1 MKSKKAGQFAR
12 LFCGYCG
19 DIKGCATGVRPYNNR
34 MKNDSRKQP
43 SRACVLSLCFV
54 AGLSFPA
61 VAADKKWHPHV
72 DFEGKLGSERSLGE
86 ADVFFPL
93 AQDDDTLLFGNLR
106 ARLDNDSSSEANI
119 GLGLRHMLRTG
130 WNVGGYAYF
139 DRRRSE
145 ADNYFSQITIGAEA
159 LSEDWDLRTNG
170 YIAVGDREHAAAG
183 FAGASITGTTIVLRS
198 GLEKSMQGFDAE
210 LGWRVPVFTRDDAQ
224 QLRFYAGGYHFNGD
238 DVADISGP
246 RLRAELVFDE
256 IPALWQG
263 SRFSLGAEWQHDD
276 PRGSQGFVTARLR
289 VPLQAEGSSGTALA
303 AQTAMERRMTAPVVR
318 DIDIVTQAGAFGAS
332 ETVTETAGGQ
342 TITVLSSDVTAG
354 GDLAAAVAGAGPNS
368 TVILTGDFD
377 TGANATVLQTGQTLM
392 GAGTITVRAPSGQT
406 ASLTTG
412 TASITGVPALAEG
425 TVMMADDSTLMGMT
439 IIDTDVTANNAIAV
453 RVNGRS
459 NVRIINND
467 ITAIQNSGFSGT
479 AHGVNIANST
489 NVEVSG
495 NTITVEN
502 NATVNVSFAVNINNS
517 SALVKNNILDATEIG
532 GGLADHTRLNNVNI
546 LAGSTGN
553 TVVNGE
559 CSVFIAGTGGV
570 VSYTN
575 AADCGP

>member
-1 MKSKKAGQFAR
+1 MR
-12 LFCGYCG
+12 
-19 DIKGCATGVRPYNNR
+19 TYNNR
-34 MKNDSRKQP
+34 MKNDSDKQP
-43 SRACVLSLCFV
+43 SRGCVFSARVCVLSLCFV

-61 VAADKKWHPHV
+61 GAAEKKWHPHV
-72 DFEGKLGSERSLGE
+72 DFEGKLGSDRSLGE

-106 ARLDNDSSSEANI
+106 ARLDDDSSSEANI

-130 WNVGGYAYF
+130 WNLGGYAYF
-139 DRRRSE
+139 DRRRSD

-159 LSEDWDLRTNG
+159 LSEDWDLRANG

-183 FAGASITGTTIVLRS
+183 FAGASITGTTIVLQS

-210 LGWRVPVFTRDDAQ
+210 LGWRVPVFTRDDTQ
-224 QLRFYAGGYHFNGD
+224 QLRFYAGGYHFSGD
-238 DVADISGP
+238 DVSDISGP

-289 VPLQAEGSSGTALA
+289 VPLQGAGSSNKTLA
-303 AQTAMERRMTAPVVR
+303 AQTVMERRMTAPVVR

-342 TITVLSSDVTAG
+342 TITVLSSNTTAG
-354 GDLAAAVAGAGPNS
+354 GDLAAAVAGAGANS

-377 TGANATVLQTGQTLM
+377 TGTNATVLQTGQTLM
-392 GAGTITVRAPSGQT
+392 GAGTITVRAPSGKT
-406 ASLTTG
+406 ATLTTG
-412 TASITGVPALAEG
+412 AASIAGAPVGSAA
-425 TVMMADDSTLMGMT
+425 TVQMADDSTLMGMT
-439 IIDTDVTANNAIAV
+439 IRDTDATSGNAIAV
-453 RVNGRS
+453 NVNGGD
-459 NVRIINND
+459 NVRIINNNL
-467 ITAIQNSGFSGT
+467 TAIQNSLGT
-479 AHGVNIANST
+479 AHGVYLLNST
-489 NVEVSG
+489 NVEVSD

-502 NATVNVSFAVNINNS
+502 NSLLTLTFALTIIDT
-517 SALVKNNILDATEIG
+517 SALVKNNTLDATQISIAPAG
-532 GGLADHTRLNNVNI
+532 HTRLDNVDV

-559 CSVFIAGTGGV
+559 CNLVAAGSGGV